1 MATDVATEHLTIR
14 PQHAQVKGHL
24 HALHDRAK
32 EAAMS
37 DPTAQLV
44 DLARDL
50 IALDSRS
57 FVSNLAV
64 ADRVE
69 AALPGFDIERIDY
82 TDDAGVAKR
91 ALVAHRG
98 PLGGIALSGHM
109 DTVPD
114 TGWQE
119 DPLSARLDADGIL
132 HGLGSTDMKGP
143 VAAAIVAACALPE
156 GVPITLLIT
165 TDEETTKQGAR
176 LIAQT
181 SELVRRVKPHGI
193 VVVEPTAL
201 APVRGHRSHIAF
213 TCVATGVQA
222 HSSTGRGRNANWALI
237 PFLMEMK
244 VVSERL
250 RSDVSLQDADYDPPF
265 SDFNVVLD
273 NHGAAMNV
281 TVPKATARIKFRYSA
296 RVDPAPVLQAVYS
309 AASRCGIAVSEAR
322 EGFPPELPADHKLVR
337 LCVDLV
343 GKPAGTAPYGTDA
356 SELQALAPCV
366 VLGPGDIAEAHTP
379 TEKARVADL
388 VAAVPVL
395 MNLAERS
402 APG

>member
-1 MATDVATEHLTIR
+1 MPEADAHTVTDIEQAVVT
-14 PQHAQVKGHL
+14 
-24 HALHDRAK
+24 
-32 EAAMS
+32 
-37 DPTAQLV
+37 
-44 DLARDL
+44 LAREL
-50 IALDSRS
+50 ISLDSRS
-57 FVSNLAV
+57 FVSNIAV

-69 AALPGFDIERIDY
+69 AALPGFEIERIDY

-98 PLGGIALSGHM
+98 PMGGIALSGHM

-119 DPLSARLDADGIL
+119 DPWSARLGADGIL

-143 VAAAIVAACALPE
+143 VAAAIVAARALPE
-156 GVPITLLIT
+156 HVPITLLIT

-181 SELVRRVKPHGI
+181 SKLVRRVNPSGI
-193 VVVEPTAL
+193 IVVEPTAL

-213 TCVATGVQA
+213 TCVATGIQA

-237 PFLMEMK
+237 PFLMDMK
-244 VVSERL
+244 SVFERL
-250 RSDVSLQDADYDPPF
+250 RSDASLQDPEYDPPF
-265 SDFNVVLD
+265 SDFNVVID

-296 RVDPAPVLQAVYS
+296 KVDPSPVLQAVHD
-309 AASRCGIAVSEAR
+309 AARRFDIAVSEAR
-322 EGFPPELPADHKLVR
+322 EGFPPELPADHPLVR
-337 LCVDLV
+337 LCADLV

-366 VLGPGDIAEAHTP
+366 VLGPGDITEAHTP
-379 TEKARVADL
+379 TEKARVSEL

-395 MNLAERS
+395 MTLAERS
-402 APG
+402 AGLFRNA